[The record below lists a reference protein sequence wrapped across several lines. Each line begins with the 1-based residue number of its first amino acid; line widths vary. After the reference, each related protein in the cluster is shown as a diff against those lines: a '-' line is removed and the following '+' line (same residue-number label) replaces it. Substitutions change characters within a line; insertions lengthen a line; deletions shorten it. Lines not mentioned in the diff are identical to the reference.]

1 MIVENCLPEIVF
13 QHYVL
18 CFNQMIDIPR
28 ETHMYF
34 KNRCPKFILKTWEKG
49 MKLLEY
55 LISVLEF
62 K

>member
-28 ETHMYF
+28 ETHT
-34 KNRCPKFILKTWEKG
+34 LKTDARNLFLRHGKKE
-49 MKLLEY
+49 
-55 LISVLEF
+55 
-62 K
+62 